1 MRALNV
7 ITLLVLALP
16 LAAGCGDGG
25 GLATAPEPE
34 TLGFEGIS
42 AAEISAS
49 GFLDDLSDEDKAAIR
64 AALQAAR
71 AEIRGIVADFRAG
84 EITRE
89 EARAQIAAVH
99 DRLIETLGQFLT
111 DVQIERLLHHR
122 PGHPRPDLDLTDEQ
136 VAAFQ
141 ALREEYHAFVQDVR
155 QQVHQGEITAEEGRR
170 LVRQKAHETRR
181 AFCAILTPD
190 QQGKVPFCHGPEGS
204 RG

>member
-1 MRALNV
+1 MRARIV
-7 ITLLVLALP
+7 ITLLVLSLP

-25 GLATAPEPE
+25 GLATAPDPE
-34 TLGFEGIS
+34 ALGFEGIS
-42 AAEISAS
+42 TAEISAS

-71 AEIRGIVADFRAG
+71 AEIREIVADFREG

-111 DVQIERLLHHR
+111 DEQIERLLHHR

-136 VAAFQ
+136 VAAIQ
-141 ALREEYHAFVQDVR
+141 ALRAEYHAFVQDVR
-155 QQVHQGEITAEEGRR
+155 QQVHDGEITAEEGRR

-190 QQGKVPFCHGPEGS
+190 QQAKVRFCHAPEGS